1 MRPYEDL
8 RAWQLAHE
16 LVLAVY
22 RSTGTWPSAE
32 RYALSSQARRAA
44 FSVAANI
51 VEGAAKGGQ
60 KEFRRFLD
68 MSIGSISELR
78 YVLRLAY
85 DLGYLSNTEFI
96 GLDSKRDRTA
106 RVLWGLYRAVK
117 ATVRSSS

>member
-22 RSTGTWPSAE
+22 RSTRTWPSTE

-51 VEGAAKGGQ
+51 VEGAANGGQ

-68 MSIGSISELR
+68 MSIGSISEL
-78 YVLRLAY
+78 
-85 DLGYLSNTEFI
+85 
-96 GLDSKRDRTA
+96 
-106 RVLWGLYRAVK
+106 
-117 ATVRSSS
+117 